1 MEELTSLLRGART
14 RAYAKAEAKEKVDA
28 NDDEEQKEQEE
39 DQEQQRLFSNLD
51 AETLEHRPGSVV
63 GSISLVAGT
72 TVGAGILALPAVTE
86 AAGYAPSSAVIVGC
100 WAYSCVTGLLLAEVN
115 LRLMCELGRGG
126 VSMRGACCTARSSP
140 ASS

>member
-14 RAYAKAEAKEKVDA
+14 RAHAKAEAKEKVDA
-28 NDDEEQKEQEE
+28 NDDEEQQEE
-39 DQEQQRLFSNLD
+39 EEEVVVVGRKDQEQQRLFSNLD

-86 AAGYAPSSAVIVGC
+86 AAGYARARPS
-100 WAYSCVTGLLLAEVN
+100 
-115 LRLMCELGRGG
+115 
-126 VSMRGACCTARSSP
+126 
-140 ASS
+140 